1 MIYLKNMKIIF
12 QEESMQF
19 SEATKIND
27 FKASKGWLGK
37 VLKQYGWN
45 YLNLHW
51 EADEMSDE
59 EFNKFFNS
67 GLRKLWK
74 KKIN

>member
-51 EADEMSDE
+51 EADEMSEE
-59 EFNKFFNS
+59 EFNKFFQQWTEKTLEKN
-67 GLRKLWK
+67 
-74 KKIN
+74 IN

>member
-51 EADEMSDE
+51 EADEMSYK
-59 EFNKFFNS
+59 EFNKFFQQWTEKTLEKN
-67 GLRKLWK
+67 
-74 KKIN
+74 IN